1 MTSTQQRAA
10 LQRRIW
16 QIGNDVRGAVDG
28 WDFKQYVL
36 GALFYRFISENF
48 AAYIQGGD
56 EGVKYAMLND
66 AVITPEIKD
75 DSIKTKGYFIYP
87 SQLFA
92 NLVANANANDS
103 LNTDL
108 AKIFSAVEATAI
120 GYPSERHIRGL
131 FADFDTTSNRL
142 GNTVKDKNTRLSAVL
157 KGVAELDFGDFGAS
171 QIDLFGDAYEFLISN
186 YAANA
191 GKSGGEYFTPQ
202 HVSKLIAQ
210 LAMHKQISVNKI
222 YDPACGSGS
231 LLLQAKKHFDQHL
244 IQDGFWG
251 QELNHTT
258 YNLARMNMFLHNV
271 NYDKFNIQL
280 GDTLIDPHFSDE
292 KPFDAIVSNPPYSV
306 KWIGSDDPTL
316 INDDRFAPAG
326 VLAPKSKAD
335 FGFVLHALSY
345 LSSKGR
351 AAIVCY
357 PGIFYRGGAEQKIR
371 QYLVDN
377 NYVETL
383 ISLAPNLFYGT
394 TIDVTILVLSKHKP
408 DTTTQFIDA
417 SALFKKDTNTNT
429 LLDSH
434 IDQIMAVFDSKENVD
449 HFAKTVSH
457 ERIAANDYKLTVS
470 SYVEAKDTREKVDI
484 AQLHAQFKN
493 TVAKID
499 HVRKYI
505 AETVAEIEG
514 DYISDK
520 SSVSFMDKLLKG
532 VDIEWRAL
540 GELGE
545 LVRGNGLQK
554 KDFTETGVPAI
565 HYGQIYTY
573 YGLST
578 KETKSFVSNELA
590 KQLRKVNKGDV
601 VITNTSENLE
611 DVGKALVYLGERQAV
626 TGGHA
631 CILKPGECLLGKYFA
646 YFTQTEAFAKEKRK
660 YAKGTKVIDVSATD
674 MAKIKIPVP
683 CPKNP
688 KKSLEIQSEIVCI
701 LDAFTELTAELT
713 AELIARKKQYA
724 YYRDLLLSFPK
735 H

>member
-1 MTSTQQRAA
+1 MTGIQQRAE

-16 QIGNDVRGAVDG
+16 QIANDVRGAVDG

-48 AAYIQGGD
+48 AAYIEAGD
-56 EGVKYAMLND
+56 DSLEYASMGD
-66 AVITPEIKD
+66 SVITPEIKD
-75 DSIKTKGYFIYP
+75 DAIKTKGYFIYP

-92 NLVANANANDS
+92 NLVAKANTNDS

-108 AKIFSAVEATAI
+108 AKIFSAIESSAM
-120 GYPSERHIRGL
+120 GYPSERDIRGL
-131 FADFDTTSNRL
+131 FSDFDTTSNRL
-142 GNTVKDKNTRLSAVL
+142 GNTVKDKNMRLAAVL

-210 LAMHKQISVNKI
+210 LAMHKQTSVNKI

-244 IQDGFWG
+244 IEDGFWG

-280 GDTLIDPHFSDE
+280 GDTLIDPQFGDD

-335 FGFVLHALSY
+335 FAFVLHALSY

-357 PGIFYRGGAEQKIR
+357 PGIFYRGRGGAEQKIR

-377 NYVETL
+377 NHVETV
-383 ISLAPNLFYGT
+383 ISLAPNLFFGT
-394 TIDVTILVLSKHKP
+394 TIAVTILVLSKHKA

-417 SALFKKDTNTNT
+417 SALFKKETNNNT
-429 LLDSH
+429 LLDTH
-434 IDQIMAVFDSKENVD
+434 IDQIMAVFDSKANVD
-449 HFAKTVSH
+449 HFAQSVSH
-457 ERIAANDYKLTVS
+457 ERIASEGYNLSVS
-470 SYVEAKDTREKVDI
+470 SYVEAKDTREVVDI
-484 AQLHAQFKN
+484 AQLNAELKT

-499 HVRKYI
+499 QLRKDI
-505 AETVAEIEG
+505 DAIVAEIEG
-514 DYISDK
+514 
-520 SSVSFMDKLLKG
+520 
-532 VDIEWRAL
+532 E
-540 GELGE
+540 E
-545 LVRGNGLQK
+545 Q
-554 KDFTETGVPAI
+554 
-565 HYGQIYTY
+565 
-573 YGLST
+573 
-578 KETKSFVSNELA
+578 
-590 KQLRKVNKGDV
+590 
-601 VITNTSENLE
+601 
-611 DVGKALVYLGERQAV
+611 QA
-626 TGGHA
+626 
-631 CILKPGECLLGKYFA
+631 
-646 YFTQTEAFAKEKRK
+646 
-660 YAKGTKVIDVSATD
+660 
-674 MAKIKIPVP
+674 
-683 CPKNP
+683 
-688 KKSLEIQSEIVCI
+688 
-701 LDAFTELTAELT
+701 
-713 AELIARKKQYA
+713 
-724 YYRDLLLSFPK
+724 
-735 H
+735 